1 MNATMPTSSPETGPG
16 ATQTPETTT
25 AASDTLP
32 GPQIAAGDLL
42 AIWAAL
48 ESSRAPGRDHLRQ
61 IVYTAYQHTNPT
73 LESETS

>member
-16 ATQTPETTT
+16 ATQAPETTGT
-25 AASDTLP
+25 ASGVLE
-32 GPQIAAGDLL
+32 GPQIAAGDLI

-61 IVYTAYQHTNPT
+61 IVYTAYQHTHPT
-73 LESETS
+73 ESETP